1 MPRGHTVQKRALV
14 PNQRPF
20 LFTYPTNYSSPM
32 RRFAFLL
39 AVFVCSLRIASYGQG
54 KVSIAATVAPTY
66 VNTTYFNRYFYP
78 ESDGHL
84 VEPIQINGVRGT
96 VGYSAGVT
104 AHYNWVPAWS
114 VSGGIWYDQH
124 TTRQER
130 MAVAGEGMNNIR
142 QRAIR
147 IPVLL
152 NFRPSEKR
160 LSPYFSFGWL
170 LDFPLTARV
179 LVERADLGNQR
190 LRLLTENG
198 PVFHVLAGAGIH
210 YKLTPRYGLIVQPT
224 ASYNLGS
231 FGGYNAHDDAFA
243 LSLQTQ
249 LVYSF

>member
-1 MPRGHTVQKRALV
+1 
-14 PNQRPF
+14 
-20 LFTYPTNYSSPM
+20 M
-32 RRFAFLL
+32 RRFAYLL
-39 AVFVCSLRIASYGQG
+39 TVLLIIRNVDSHGQG
-54 KVSIAATVAPTY
+54 KVSLAITIAPTY

-78 ESDGHL
+78 ESDGQL

-96 VGYSAGVT
+96 VGYSAGATV
-104 AHYNWVPAWS
+104 HYNWVPEWS
-114 VSGGIWYDQH
+114 ISGGIWYSQH

-152 NFRPSEKR
+152 NFRSSNKR

-170 LDFPLTARV
+170 VDIPFTARV
-179 LVERADLGNQR
+179 VVDRFDQGTQQ
-190 LRLLTENG
+190 LRLLTEKG
-198 PVFHVLAGAGIH
+198 PVFHALAGAGIH
-210 YKLTPRYGLIVQPT
+210 YKLTHRYGLIVQPT

-231 FGGYNAHDDAFA
+231 FGGYASHNDSFA